1 MSEDARLRD
10 PTPTD
15 VDRRALERGPALT
28 GHVVVRNVVRTD
40 ASVLAGLAELGV
52 STVHE
57 ADQRRGALDP
67 AVRPIQAGARV
78 AGPAV
83 TVLCPP
89 GDNLMIHA
97 AVETCRPGDI
107 LVVATTSPSTDGMIG
122 ELLGTSLRAHGVI
135 GIVTAAGI
143 RDTAE
148 LRAMEFPVWARA
160 ISPQGTTKV
169 SPGSVNVAVVCGG
182 QVVHPGDAIVADDD
196 GVVVVGRDRAAAV
209 LAAAQARAAN
219 EHVKRA
225 KLAAGEL
232 GVDMYGLRSLLKE
245 IGVTYVDDPP

>member
-1 MSEDARLRD
+1 MSA
-10 PTPTD
+10 P
-15 VDRRALERGPALT
+15 
-28 GHVVVRNVVRTD
+28 VVVRNVVRTD

-57 ADQRRGALDP
+57 ADQRQGALDP
-67 AVRPIQAGARV
+67 AIRPIQAGARV
-78 AGPAV
+78 AGSAI

-97 AVETCRPGDI
+97 AVETCRRGDM
-107 LVVATTSPSTDGMIG
+107 LVVATTSPSTYGMIG
-122 ELLGTSLRAHGVI
+122 ELLATSLRAHGVI

-160 ISPQGTTKV
+160 VSPQGTTKA
-169 SPGSVNVAVVCGG
+169 SPGSVNVPVVCGG
-182 QVVHPGDAIVADDD
+182 QIVQPGDAIVADDD
-196 GVVVVGRDRAAAV
+196 GVVVVGRDRAGAV

-225 KLAAGEL
+225 KLASGEL
-232 GVDMYGLRSLLKE
+232 GVDMYGLRALLKE
-245 IGVTYVDDPP
+245 VGVTYVDNPP